1 MRKPLSAFLDAST
14 YLLILGVVALTPLV
28 FSPLTTE
35 FYDMPKLIF
44 LIVAVLVLI
53 VLWTLS
59 WVVRGRVSITRT
71 PLDIPMLLLLIVIL
85 LSAFFATPR
94 YLSFVGNLPRMHGS
108 AITWAA
114 YILFYF
120 VTASNIRNM
129 TQVKVMFYT
138 LLGSTIIVSAI
149 GLLSYFGFYLPVDF
163 AKVAN
168 FSPAGSAFSATA
180 LMVLTLPLLLLSIV
194 RSNKFVPMPM
204 AIGLA
209 TLFGIGIALFGTLAT
224 QIGAIVAVIF
234 TVIVSKPSQIQ
245 KTAVLLAIPVVVGV
259 VVYGATFVPPLNGK
273 ANTYPKEVQLPIQTS
288 WKIST
293 AALGDRP
300 FLGTGPS
307 TYLFNFTAYK
317 PLEFNSS
324 KFWNLRF
331 DTAYNEFLN
340 IFGTSGLLGLAAI
353 VFLAIMII
361 NFGWKGLRQSD
372 DVVVVSLSISA
383 LLVVGLMVF
392 HSTTPVMI
400 VAAFAILAM
409 LMGTHKVVSGKVEE
423 LSIGI
428 KASKYTDSN
437 LIVGDVLPILIFIPT
452 LIFVVAG
459 LWNTYL
465 HVHADYRHRVALN
478 AASQQG
484 QALNTYNELVAAE
497 QLNPNADLYRADLAQ
512 TNFALANAIAAAKGP
527 NESSPGGSLTDAD
540 KKSIQQLLS
549 QAIGEAQAAVALS
562 PRNPQNWEIL
572 ASIYRQI
579 SGVAENALAFS
590 LNSYGRAIERDP
602 FNPLLRINAGGV
614 YYSIKN
620 YDLAIR
626 LFTDAINLK
635 PDYANAYYN
644 LAVALRDKGDIQS
657 AQAAAERVVSLVEP
671 TSPDYEV
678 ASKFLSDIKEKT
690 ATLSAQTTEG
700 SNLTNP
706 GQQEGALEQKDLPDV
721 LDLPAPDSIATPS
734 AAPRRGAATPSP
746 RATAEPTAEATPAQ

>member
-1 MRKPLSAFLDAST
+1 MRKPLSAFLDAT
-14 YLLILGVVALTPLV
+14 IYVLILGVVALTPLI

-35 FYDMPKLIF
+35 FYEMPKLIF
-44 LIVAVLVLI
+44 LIFTVLTLI

-71 PLDIPMLLLLIVIL
+71 PLDIPMLLLLAVIL

-94 YLSFVGNLPRMHGS
+94 YLSFVGNLPRIHGS

-120 VTASNIRNM
+120 IAASNLRNM
-129 TQVKVMFYT
+129 AQVKVMFYT

-149 GLLSYFGFYLPVDF
+149 GLLSYFGFFLPIDF

-168 FSPAGSAFSATA
+168 FSPAGSSFSATA

-194 RSNKFVPMPM
+194 RSNKFVPMPV
-204 AIGLA
+204 AIGLS
-209 TLFGIGIALFGTLAT
+209 TLFGIAIALFGTLAT
-224 QIGAIVAVIF
+224 QVGAGIAVVF

-245 KTAVLLAIPVVVGV
+245 KTAALLAIPVVVAV
-259 VVYGATFVPPLNGK
+259 LAYGATFMPPLNSK
-273 ANTYPKEVQLPIQTS
+273 ANAFPKEVQLPLQTS

-300 FLGTGPS
+300 FLGTGPA

-317 PLEFNSS
+317 PLDFNSTT
-324 KFWNLRF
+324 FWNLRF
-331 DTAYNEFLN
+331 DTAFNEFLQ
-340 IFGTSGLLGLAAI
+340 IFGTSGLLGLGAI

-361 NFGWKGLRQSD
+361 SFGWKGLRQSD
-372 DVVVVSLSISA
+372 DIVVVSLSISA
-383 LLVVGLMVF
+383 LLVVGLMAF
-392 HSTTPVMI
+392 HSTTPVMV

-409 LMGTHKVVSGKVEE
+409 LMGTHKVVSGKVDE

-465 HVHADYRHRVALN
+465 HVHADYRHRMALN

-497 QLNPNADLYRADLAQ
+497 RLNPNADLYRADLAQ

-527 NESSPGGSLTDAD
+527 NEASPGGSLTDAD
-540 KKSIQQLLS
+540 KQSIQQLLS

-690 ATLSAQTTEG
+690 ATLSAQPAG
-700 SNLTNP
+700 SSLTNP
-706 GQQEGALEQKDLPDV
+706 GAQEGALEQQNLPDV
-721 LDLPAPDSIATPS
+721 LELPEPENIATPS
-734 AAPRRGAATPSP
+734 AAPRRGAAP
-746 RATAEPTAEATPAQ
+746 TPAAQATEAPEASPAQ